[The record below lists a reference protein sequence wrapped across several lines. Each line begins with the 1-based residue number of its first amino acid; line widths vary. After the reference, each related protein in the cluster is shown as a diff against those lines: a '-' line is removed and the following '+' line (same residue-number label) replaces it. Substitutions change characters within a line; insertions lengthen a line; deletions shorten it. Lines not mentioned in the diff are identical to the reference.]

1 LFLRIYIFFLCYIP
15 FAGYSQTLKVNVTG
29 IRNPSGS
36 IVLAFYNTVEG
47 FEKEKPLFI
56 KKTTKNG
63 LANGLLSITYT
74 DLKSGTYGIAI
85 LDDENNNDKMDY
97 GWFLPKEGFG
107 FSNYYHTGLT
117 RPSFTKFSFV
127 LSNDTKTVEIKVRYL

>member
-1 LFLRIYIFFLCYIP
+1 LFLRVYILFLLGIP
-15 FAGYSQTLKVNVTG
+15 FIGNSQTLKINVTG

-36 IVLAFYNTVEG
+36 IVLAFYNTNES
-47 FEKEKPLFI
+47 FEKEKALFI
-56 KKTTKNG
+56 KKISKSGLVNG
-63 LANGLLSITYT
+63 TLSITYN

-117 RPSFTKFSFV
+117 RPTFDKFDFV
-127 LSNDTKTVEIKVRYL
+127 LSGDTKTVEIKVRYL

>member
-1 LFLRIYIFFLCYIP
+1 MFLKVFILFLLGIP
-15 FAGYSQTLKVNVTG
+15 FIGNSQTLKINVTG

-36 IVLAFYNTVEG
+36 IVLAFYNTNES
-47 FEKEKPLFI
+47 FEKEKALFI
-56 KKTTKNG
+56 KKISKSGLVNG
-63 LANGLLSITYT
+63 TLSITYN

-85 LDDENNNDKMDY
+85 LDDENSNDKMDY

-117 RPSFTKFSFV
+117 RPTFDKFDFV
-127 LSNDTKTVEIKVRYL
+127 LSGDTKTVEIKVRYL

>member
-1 LFLRIYIFFLCYIP
+1 LFLKFYIFFIFYIP
-15 FAGYSQTLKVNVTG
+15 IIGYSQTLKVNVTG

-36 IVLAFYNTVEG
+36 IVLAFYNTNES
-47 FEKEKPLFI
+47 FEKEKALFI
-56 KKTTKNG
+56 KKTSKSGMVNG
-63 LANGLLSITYT
+63 TISITYS

-117 RPSFTKFSFV
+117 RPTFDKFDFV
-127 LSNDTKTVEIKVRYL
+127 LNGDTKTVEIKVRYL

>member
-1 LFLRIYIFFLCYIP
+1 M
-15 FAGYSQTLKVNVTG
+15 GYSQTLKVNVIG

-36 IVLAFYNTVEG
+36 IVLAFYNTNES
-47 FEKEKPLFI
+47 FEKEKALFI
-56 KKTTKNG
+56 KKISKSGLVNG
-63 LANGLLSITYT
+63 TLSITYN

-117 RPSFTKFSFV
+117 RPTFDKFDFV
-127 LSNDTKTVEIKVRYL
+127 LNGDTKTVEIKVRYL